1 MTGKS
6 VGVVYGC
13 RFSEKQAKLLWDEHE
28 ELGGLVGQ
36 YEDQDQHAHR
46 EWKLA
51 ADKSLSVIGY
61 WTHLTVEDTEHLP
74 CRLVEYGEMLKTYAD
89 SERGHEAIER
99 WARFAERMRE
109 RGVKLDEPS
118 FWVAE
123 YEPARS
129 KRSDAESVRITR
141 NSMETSGIGRYLF
154 LLTLSNSIA
163 GWWLGA
169 FVSHVSRQFPRAFTP
184 LVMCTC
190 FVLFA
195 AHYGALKLATRA
207 MVAR

>member
-74 CRLVEYGEMLKTYAD
+74 CGLVEYAEMLKTYAD
-89 SERGHEAIER
+89 SERGHEALER

-129 KRSDAESVRITR
+129 KHSDAEPVRITHS
-141 NSMETSGIGRYLF
+141 SMKHWGIGLF
-154 LLTLSNSIA
+154 LWLLISSVA
-163 GWWLGA
+163 GWSLGG
-169 FVSHVSRQFPRAFTP
+169 FVWSLSRQFPQALTP
-184 LVMCTC
+184 LMLCAY
-190 FVLFA
+190 FVLVA
-195 AHYGALKLATRA
+195 ANYGAWKLAMRA

>member
-1 MTGKS
+1 MNGKS

-61 WTHLTVEDTEHLP
+61 WTHLTVEDTEPVP
-74 CRLVEYGEMLKTYAD
+74 CRLVEYAEMLKTYAD

-109 RGVKLDEPS
+109 RGVKLDKPS

-129 KRSDAESVRITR
+129 KHSDAEPVRITHS
-141 NSMETSGIGRYLF
+141 SMEPSRIGLYLF
-154 LLTLSNSIA
+154 LLTLINSIA
-163 GWWLGA
+163 GWWLGG
-169 FVSHVSRQFPRAFTP
+169 FVWLVSRQFPWASTP
-184 LVMCTC
+184 LMMCAYL
-190 FVLFA
+190 VVFA
-195 AHYGALKLATRA
+195 ANYGAWKLAMRA